1 MGRLMD
7 KLGSKSDNTG
17 GGAAKSNEANTA
29 KLAQKAAGLALKKAI
44 EAGTK
49 SHTTSGR
56 CPVCGKHGGGTKAC
70 LEFEENKEKRKEWWK
85 SFFA

>member
-1 MGRLMD
+1 MSRLMD
-7 KLGSKSDNTG
+7 KQGNKGDNT
-17 GGAAKSNEANTA
+17 AAKSDEAKN
-29 KLAQKAAGLALKKAI
+29 AQKAAGLALKKAI

-49 SHTTSGR
+49 PHTTSGR
-56 CPVCGKHGGGTKAC
+56 CPVCGKHGGGTKQC